1 MPDESKKRTPEEKSR
16 KMLKEEE
23 TIVDLELAVTKEK
36 LKNKDKSK
44 KMLKEEKIIVDLEL
58 AVTKE
63 KFKKARMNE
72 KKCDECDENGFREYE
87 GKFRCEKHHSE
98 AKRKANIEFERRE
111 TIKKYSIV
119 IGGVVGIIIG
129 TIVIYQFVANL

>member
-1 MPDESKKRTPEEKSR
+1 MPDESKKRTPEERSR

-63 KFKKARMNE
+63 KFKKTRLNE
-72 KKCDECDENGFREYE
+72 RKRLTWDEENVRSVMKMEFVNTKVNFVVKNITQRQN
-87 GKFRCEKHHSE
+87 GKPILNLNEEKLS
-98 AKRKANIEFERRE
+98 KNIW
-111 TIKKYSIV
+111 
-119 IGGVVGIIIG
+119 
-129 TIVIYQFVANL
+129 